1 MRYENMAKLETSW
14 FDLKKYRVLNEFD
27 LKQWYQQL
35 SIRSDMFCRVDDA
48 AEFAQRIKQNPIID
62 DFDEQEWEKHFLNKV
77 VRPLV
82 METPAHVLIDAFNNE
97 KLNTMLARL
106 KSGDEVYFDENAP
119 QISDTM
125 PYDEICNL
133 YEIETYGFA
142 NVSVDLMASDEQIKA
157 DFNQWLA
164 SQRERTK
171 CYEVSKKNFRKNF
184 TDANLAEWVEYKLL
198 PYMDLMF
205 IKSVEQKEIQ
215 QTEIAELIFADEY
228 NVDII
233 DRLRRSTQSKSELLM
248 RDDTLNAIALQ
259 LCHQIQP

>member
-1 MRYENMAKLETSW
+1 MTRKQLETDW

-35 SIRSDMFCRVDDA
+35 SIRSDMFYRWNDA
-48 AEFAQRIKQNPIID
+48 TEFAQRIKQNPIID
-62 DFDEQEWEKHFLNKV
+62 DFNEREWENHYLNKL
-77 VRPLV
+77 VRPFV
-82 METPAHVLIDAFNNE
+82 MGTPAHVLIDAFNNE
-97 KLNTMLARL
+97 KLNAVLARL
-106 KSGDEVYFDENAP
+106 KSGDEVYFDEDESA
-119 QISDTM
+119 ISDTM
-125 PYDEICNL
+125 PFDEICRL

-164 SQRERTK
+164 AQRKRTK
-171 CYEVSKKNFRKNF
+171 CYEISKKNLRKNF

-233 DRLRRSTQSKSELLM
+233 DRLRRSTQSKAELLM

-259 LCHQIQP
+259 LCHQIQT